1 MFRAVGRVV
10 VGVSD
15 QDEALAFYR
24 DVLGFEVLHDSDDE
38 GLRYLHIGLPTQ
50 PDTGLWLMPGAA
62 EHDRPLLVLYADDL
76 EEIAAALDRHGRAGR
91 GMSRDAGLYLAW
103 LAALAATLGALFVGE
118 VLGQEPCHLCWWQR
132 VAMFPL
138 AVILG
143 LACLRGDL
151 GVWRYALPLALAGA
165 AVALYHS
172 GLYLG
177 LIPEPIEPC
186 SRTGPAMRSTS
197 SPSATQ

>member
-1 MFRAVGRVV
+1 
-10 VGVSD
+10 
-15 QDEALAFYR
+15 
-24 DVLGFEVLHDSDDE
+24 
-38 GLRYLHIGLPTQ
+38 
-50 PDTGLWLMPGAA
+50 
-62 EHDRPLLVLYADDL
+62 
-76 EEIAAALDRHGRAGR
+76 
-91 GMSRDAGLYLAW
+91 MSRDAGLYLAW
-103 LAALAATLGALFVGE
+103 IAALAATLGALFIGE

-143 LACLRGDL
+143 VACLRGDL

-177 LIPEPIEPC
+177 LIPEPVEPC
-186 SRTGPAMRSTS
+186 SRTGPSCTDAAMTLGGIVPLPVLSLGAFLIVAAGLVVAGRPLTKETRS
-197 SPSATQ
+197 